1 MDAHQKFQEDR
12 ITVRR
17 DVYQAG
23 KKNKGGSAF
32 NIVSLGYDRNNDGQK
47 LQMIDNDA

>member
-1 MDAHQKFQEDR
+1 MDAHEKFQHDR

-17 DVYQAG
+17 DLYQAG

-32 NIVSLGYDRNNDGQK
+32 NIVTLDYDKNKDGNK
-47 LQMIDNDA
+47 LREIDNDA